1 VPEQHWDVPE
11 WFKDEKVRHLWL
23 YKNVTE
29 DGATLSA
36 LVTEVSR
43 LRDEVDDCKKREN
56 VASLKALE
64 TDSKIDKL
72 ITVLTPITSAHDQRI
87 STVVS
92 GGFTNPIE
100 WVVKNPGKTVIGLI
114 TASAAFEIIRNVFVW
129 AVHAAQNY
137 GKP

>member
-1 VPEQHWDVPE
+1 MPEQHWDVPE

-87 STVVS
+87 SDVV
-92 GGFTNPIE
+92 GGSFQNPLQWI
-100 WVVKNPGKTVIGLI
+100 VANPGKFLIGVATGIPTCAAIWKGIVLI
-114 TASAAFEIIRNVFVW
+114 VQAAV
-129 AVHAAQNY
+129 NY
-137 GKP
+137 GK